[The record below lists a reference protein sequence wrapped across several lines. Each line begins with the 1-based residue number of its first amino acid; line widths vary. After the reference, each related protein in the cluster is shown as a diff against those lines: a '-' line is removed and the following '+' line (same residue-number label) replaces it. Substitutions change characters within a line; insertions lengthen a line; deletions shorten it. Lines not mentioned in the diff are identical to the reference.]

1 MRTRTARASQAS
13 RRHLVVCVALIIG
26 LCASLALAGCGT
38 SAKTSKVVKVGY
50 LRNDL
55 HELAYYVASQKGY
68 YKDQGLDVREG
79 GVFNAGPEEMSAFS
93 AGQLDIGFVGTAP
106 VMTFAGQGMADVK
119 IVAQANMGGS
129 SIIVRPGLDAPD
141 VAALK
146 GRTIAIPG
154 NATVQDFLLRMALEK
169 AGVDQSEV
177 RIIVVKPPEMLPA
190 LASGQ
195 IDAAVAWEPYPTM
208 AVAQGSG
215 RVLETSEKIWSHHPC
230 CMVIADAKFLDENP
244 DVVKRFVA
252 AHVKA
257 TQYIQKNQLEAGDM
271 AHLFTGQ
278 DTAVARAAIK
288 SIEFGFR
295 PDIKKL
301 EQYATFMSQAGVI
314 KDKNAGAFVRGLV
327 DSSFLPGSP

>member
-1 MRTRTARASQAS
+1 
-13 RRHLVVCVALIIG
+13 
-26 LCASLALAGCGT
+26 
-38 SAKTSKVVKVGY
+38 
-50 LRNDL
+50 
-55 HELAYYVASQKGY
+55 
-68 YKDQGLDVREG
+68 
-79 GVFNAGPEEMSAFS
+79 
-93 AGQLDIGFVGTAP
+93 
-106 VMTFAGQGMADVK
+106 
-119 IVAQANMGGS
+119 VAQANMGGS

-215 RVLETSEKIWSHHPC
+215 RVLETSEKIWPHHPC